1 MLYPMADESYNIQN
15 TNEFFT
21 QSSSD
26 VLKHVTFATSAEE
39 LIKYICFSKD
49 DLLVVDY
56 RYFKHIASHMSYQL
70 ITIRIIEMV
79 DCILASYPKFTAHIC
94 IKTLT
99 VSDIDKH
106 MGYIK
111 TLSNAL
117 KARYQDKMLTCSV
130 HNAPFIFAQIY
141 GIVSCFIDKDTQAK
155 ITLVKK
161 KG

>member
-1 MLYPMADESYNIQN
+1 MTEELIIG
-15 TNEFFT
+15 TTREFFT
-21 QSSSD
+21 QTSAD

-39 LIKYICFSKD
+39 LVKYVCFSKD
-49 DLLVVDY
+49 DFLIVDY

-70 ITIRIIEMV
+70 ITTRVVEMV
-79 DCILASYPKFTAHIC
+79 DHILASYPKFIAHIC
-94 IKTLT
+94 IKSLT

-111 TLSNAL
+111 SLSNVL
-117 KARYQDKMLTCSV
+117 KARYQDKMLTCSIY
-130 HNAPFIFAQIY
+130 NAPFIFAQIY

-161 KG
+161 KE